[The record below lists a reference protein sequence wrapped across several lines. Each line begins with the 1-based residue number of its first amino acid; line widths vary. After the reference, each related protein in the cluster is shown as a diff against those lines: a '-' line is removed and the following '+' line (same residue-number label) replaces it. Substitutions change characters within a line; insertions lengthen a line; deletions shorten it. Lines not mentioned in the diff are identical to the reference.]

1 MQDNLK
7 ELIEIIEK
15 KASVV
20 NVVSDYITLEKKGNN
35 YVGLCPFHS
44 DSNPSMS
51 VSDSKRIFKC
61 FSCGAGG
68 SAINFVQNYEGIS
81 FIEALKKLSEKYKIE
96 WQKYINQRK
105 ININPVEKRGWE
117 INKEAST
124 FFSYNLKNGNN
135 EEVNKYVN
143 LRKLND
149 ETITK
154 FSIGFSG
161 SNSTLSNFL
170 KKKGFNDEEIIKYGL
185 AKRSKNNSET
195 LNDYFINRLMFP
207 IEDKNG
213 NIVGFSGRVINKGKY
228 VKYLN
233 SPETPIFKKS
243 KIIYNIHNAKIS
255 ANLKKELIV
264 VEGFMD
270 VISLF
275 KSGIENSVATMGTS
289 FTNDHMNLISGITN
303 NITLAFDSDV
313 PGINASIKTS
323 KILIKNKMKVK
334 IVDIPTGKDF
344 DELFN
349 LGKNIVVKTLENK
362 KEFLDFYKTKIYEKL
377 NKNKENINFELIRDL
392 LKVLSLYEDKM
403 LIDFNLNEISEKF
416 NISKD
421 IIKEEFNIF
430 LIQSNK
436 KDYYNQQNNNGY
448 SNIENDYQNNPSK
461 QENKNFRIE
470 NNHNKLEIKLI
481 NREKIILSHAVE
493 KNELFNYLL
502 KNPVAFINNEL
513 NDFWIEYKHLKEEKN
528 SIIKESDL
536 IIIKKLK
543 ETLNENIND
552 LSDYKLYINQHQELY
567 KKYKREKLKKEMDD
581 SANLEEKKNLMIMIG
596 KLSTNKV

>member
-68 SAINFVQNYEGIS
+68 GAINFVQNYEGIS

-117 INKEAST
+117 INEEAST

-161 SNSTLSNFL
+161 SDSTLSNFL

-185 AKRSKNNSET
+185 AKRSKNNPET

-461 QENKNFRIE
+461 QENKNSRIE

-513 NDFWIEYKHLKEEKN
+513 NDFWIEYKHIKEEKN

-581 SANLEEKKNLMIMIG
+581 SAN
-596 KLSTNKV
+596 